1 MNPTI
6 NAAEGAPREG
16 RKTQHCLHTHG
27 QAGLCGLTSRTST
40 RRTTCSRDV
49 VQVEGKA
56 RTGAW
61 IAVAALL
68 LLQLAGCAAE
78 LGPKPSGSAAEAA
91 PYVGV
96 FTGEFVDG
104 KPLYRF
110 PPMYV
115 IGLRSSVGPDIS
127 GTKADTQQ

>member
-6 NAAEGAPREG
+6 SATGGATREG
-16 RKTQHCLHTHG
+16 RKTRHCPHTHG
-27 QAGLCGLTSRTST
+27 QAGLCGLTSGTST
-40 RRTTCSRDV
+40 RRTACIQDV

-56 RTGAW
+56 RAGTW
-61 IAVAALL
+61 IAVATLL

-78 LGPKPSGSAAEAA
+78 PGPKPSGSASEAA

-110 PPMYV
+110 PPMHV
-115 IGLRSSVGPDIS
+115 IGLRSSVGPDI
-127 GTKADTQQ
+127 